1 MTVIASGSSTLTPEG
16 YRRTPTRPI
25 AELRREAGHWCAG
38 ERRLADPPSPE
49 DLAWLRELTG
59 LRVRWPYNEGRQ
71 EAMALLTAL
80 AGAGVPLTAE
90 AVPPWAERADPALA
104 ELLRS
109 WPEGGPDAAPDPS
122 APVTAGEA
130 RRSVTDL
137 RREEHSVRL
146 RRHAWRSHT
155 ADAPVTV
162 VLASRRPHH
171 VPGALAQIARQRHVE
186 VQVVL
191 ALHGFTADLV
201 RPAVRDFP
209 HPITVL
215 EADAATVFGE
225 VLARAAA
232 RADAA
237 LIAKWDDDDWY
248 GPEHL
253 ADLLMARRYSGAD
266 VVGTAAEFFYLEP
279 LDVTIRRTDYKSE
292 VWSDH
297 VAGGTILIVRD
308 TLAAAGGFQPLPK
321 GVDSALLKT
330 VHAAGGRIYRTHG
343 LGYMLRRSSAAEH
356 TWRLPLAHFLR
367 VATNQWRGFRPS
379 LLMEAE

>member
-1 MTVIASGSSTLTPEG
+1 V
-16 YRRTPTRPI
+16 RPV
-25 AELRREAGHWCAG
+25 RWWVG
-38 ERRLADPPSPE
+38 ERRLADPPSAE

-71 EAMALLTAL
+71 EAMALLAAL

-90 AVPPWAERADPALA
+90 AVPPWAERADPVLA
-104 ELLRS
+104 DLLRS
-109 WPEGGPDAAPDPS
+109 WPEQGPDGAGDPS
-122 APVTAGEA
+122 VPPKGADA

-201 RPAVRDFP
+201 RPAVRAFP
-209 HPITVL
+209 LPITVL

-225 VLARAAA
+225 VLAQAAA
-232 RADAA
+232 RADAG

-253 ADLLMARRYSGAD
+253 ADLLMARLYSGAD

-297 VAGGTILIVRD
+297 VAGGTILLGRD
-308 TLAAAGGFQPLPK
+308 TLAEAGGFQPLPK

-330 VHAAGGRIYRTHG
+330 IHGAGGRIYRTHG
-343 LGYMLRRSSAAEH
+343 LGYMLRRSGAAEH
-356 TWRLPLAHFLR
+356 TWQLPLAHFLR

-379 LLMEAE
+379 RIMEAE

>member
-1 MTVIASGSSTLTPEG
+1 
-16 YRRTPTRPI
+16 
-25 AELRREAGHWCAG
+25 
-38 ERRLADPPSPE
+38 
-49 DLAWLRELTG
+49 
-59 LRVRWPYNEGRQ
+59 
-71 EAMALLTAL
+71 
-80 AGAGVPLTAE
+80 
-90 AVPPWAERADPALA
+90 
-104 ELLRS
+104 
-109 WPEGGPDAAPDPS
+109 
-122 APVTAGEA
+122 
-130 RRSVTDL
+130 
-137 RREEHSVRL
+137 
-146 RRHAWRSHT
+146 
-155 ADAPVTV
+155 VTV

-171 VPGALAQIARQRHVE
+171 VPEALAQIARQRHVE

-201 RPAVRDFP
+201 RPAVRAFP
-209 HPITVL
+209 LPITVI

-225 VLARAAA
+225 VLAQAAA
-232 RADAA
+232 RADAG

-253 ADLLMARRYSGAD
+253 ADLLMARLYSGAD

-297 VAGGTILIVRD
+297 VAGGTILLGRD
-308 TLAAAGGFQPLPK
+308 TLAEAGGFQPLPK

-330 VHAAGGRIYRTHG
+330 IHGAGGRIYRTHG

-356 TWRLPLAHFLR
+356 TWQLPLAHFLR

-379 LLMEAE
+379 RIMEAE